1 MMPKMRQEQAGPP
14 NRDLSAPSHGTMPQ
28 TDLQSSGRGQ
38 TLSKM
43 PKAIASKPQFSTFQ
57 QHFSPKK
64 TVKVPAPSVSGGQSD
79 LQHATR
85 TISPATRKHSEPGHE
100 TATVSPEISRLQDE
114 LLQLQLMHDSSH
126 SRQKKYLDN
135 TRRNFEDQFAALS
148 QDHRELAAQEHA
160 YYMKSNCMALQQWL
174 SEGELPSLEKMQALA
189 RCVQEVT
196 TITAPNSNLRIVM
209 EEFETWFERMIL
221 ISNSRCSGTALL
233 EYNDILVGPLS
244 QEWHDSVALL
254 HRKLD
259 HCSQVLSNL
268 GSARKG
274 SGLAMVLDTHKLFVD
289 DLRAELAYSS
299 AIEEITLQQEQVW
312 IDESIAKIMYGDDH
326 TARDVQRNN
335 LRPGAWNV
343 DMT

>member
-1 MMPKMRQEQAGPP
+1 
-14 NRDLSAPSHGTMPQ
+14 
-28 TDLQSSGRGQ
+28 
-38 TLSKM
+38 M
-43 PKAIASKPQFSTFQ
+43 PKAIAGKPQFSAFQ

-64 TVKVPAPSVSGGQSD
+64 TIKAPAPSVSGGPSD

-85 TISPATRKHSEPGHE
+85 TISPAVRKHSEAGNE
-100 TATVSPEISRLQDE
+100 TATVSAEISRLQDE
-114 LLQLQLMHDSSH
+114 LLQLQLMHDSLH
-126 SRQKKYLDN
+126 SQHKKYLDN
-135 TRRNFEDQFAALS
+135 TRQKFEDQFATLS
-148 QDHRELAAQEHA
+148 RDYRELAAQEHA
-160 YYMKSNCMALQQWL
+160 YHMESNCMALQQWL
-174 SEGELPSLEKMQALA
+174 SEGELPSLGKMQALA

-196 TITAPNSNLRIVM
+196 ALTDRNSNLRIVL

-221 ISNSRCSGTALL
+221 ISNSRCSGTALP

-274 SGLAMVLDTHKLFVD
+274 SGLAMVLGTHKLFVD

-299 AIEEITLQQEQVW
+299 AIEEITLQQEQIW
-312 IDESIAKIMYGDDH
+312 IDESIAKIMHGGDH
-326 TARDVQRNN
+326 TAGDGQRTNF
-335 LRPGAWNV
+335 RPGAWSV
-343 DMT
+343 DTPELPHSA